1 MPSYPHPATT
11 ATTTT
16 ATQGIRVTGFSVGFG
31 PALLQFKGKDPN
43 AIEYSL
49 RAFPVGGF
57 VSFPPN
63 YNETEPGNIIYDDDP
78 NLLQNRPPNQRAAV
92 IAAGVV
98 ANIILAW
105 GCLFTSL
112 SVAGVS
118 TPVYGNGVVVASY
131 ADSEASAS
139 VRDAGIRVGDVITY
153 MEGVGNVGLGQGSV
167 DDVVRDIRARPGQGT
182 RVTVLRGT
190 VGAAEGVGASGGGG
204 TKLEVVEGLTVTP
217 KSSSKVGGQGSLG
230 IRLRPNVLRT
240 ERVLPSSLGE
250 AASLANAEF
259 SRIYS
264 ETFTAFVSILRKLLT
279 GTMSPGATGGEALS
293 GPVGVIRMG
302 AEIARNDAAALT
314 GFAAAISINLAIIN
328 SLPLPALDGGQMAFV
343 LVEVARR
350 KKVDVRVQ
358 ENITGT

>member
-1 MPSYPHPATT
+1 M
-11 ATTTT
+11 
-16 ATQGIRVTGFSVGFG
+16 TGFSVGFG

-92 IAAGVV
+92 IAAGVI

-153 MEGVGNVGLGQGSV
+153 MEGVGNVGLGQVSV

-182 RVTVLRGT
+182 KVTVLRGT
-190 VGAAEGVGASGGGG
+190 FGPAEGVGASGGGG
-204 TKLEVVEGLTVTP
+204 GGSGGGGAKLEVVEGLTVTP

-250 AASLANAEF
+250 AASLANNEF

-264 ETFTAFVSILRKLLT
+264 ETFTAFVGILRKLLT
-279 GTMSPGATGGEALS
+279 GTMSPGSTGGEALS

-358 ENITGT
+358 ENITGR